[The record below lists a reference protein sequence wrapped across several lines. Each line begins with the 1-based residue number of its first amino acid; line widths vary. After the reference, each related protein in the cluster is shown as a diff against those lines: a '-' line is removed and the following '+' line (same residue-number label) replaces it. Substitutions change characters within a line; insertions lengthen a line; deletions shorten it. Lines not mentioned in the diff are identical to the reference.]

1 MTFEHKHHGGF
12 VATVRNRILSGILL
26 LLPLAV
32 TFVVIRW
39 VFNIVFTQIHPVV
52 VKLSAYIEKFPHI
65 GALPGTVISGI
76 VTALT
81 ICLLLFLLYL
91 VGSVA
96 RWVIIRRLV
105 DAGETLLLKIPLVRT
120 IYSATQQVV
129 KAVSLPGK
137 GSFKSVV
144 LVEFP
149 RRGFRAVGF
158 IIDYITDTQGT
169 KYVKVLIP
177 KTPDVTTGFLEII
190 PSNEVMETNLS
201 IENAFKMII
210 SGGLV
215 TPDNFQMESPSW
227 DNDPVEDGYR
237 NPVPGSW

>member
-1 MTFEHKHHGGF
+1 MMLEHKRHGRF
-12 VATVRNRILSGILL
+12 VMTIRNRILSGILL

-39 VFNIVFTQIHPVV
+39 LFEIVFKLIDPMV
-52 VKLSAYIEKFPHI
+52 VKLVAYIEQFPQI
-65 GALPGTVISGI
+65 GVLPGTTISAIG
-76 VTALT
+76 TLLT
-81 ICLLLFLLYL
+81 IFLLLVLLYL

-96 RWVIIRRLV
+96 RWVIVRRFV
-105 DAGETLLLKIPLVRT
+105 EAGETMLMKIPLVRT

-129 KAVSLPGK
+129 KAISLPGK

-149 RRGFRAVGF
+149 CRGFRAVGF
-158 IIDYITDTQGT
+158 VIGYITDTQGM

-190 PSNEVMETNLS
+190 PFHEVIETNLT
-201 IENAFKMII
+201 IENAFTMILSAGLI
-210 SGGLV
+210 S
-215 TPDNFQMESPSW
+215 PDDFQMQSPSW
-227 DNDPVEDGYR
+227 NNNPVEVG
-237 NPVPGSW
+237 

>member
-1 MTFEHKHHGGF
+1 MTLEHTHHGRF

-32 TFVVIRW
+32 TVVVIRW
-39 VFNIVFTQIHPVV
+39 LFNLVFKWIDPVV
-52 VKLSAYIEKFPHI
+52 VKLVAYLEQFPQI
-65 GALPGTVISGI
+65 GVLPGSTISAIG
-76 VTALT
+76 TLLT
-81 ICLLLFLLYL
+81 LFLLLVLLYL

-96 RWVIIRRLV
+96 RWVLVRRFV
-105 DAGETLLLKIPLVRT
+105 EAGETLLLKIPLVRT

-129 KAVSLPGK
+129 KALSLPGK

-158 IIDYITDTQGT
+158 VIGYITDTQGT
-169 KYVKVLIP
+169 TYVKVLIP

-190 PSNEVMETNLS
+190 PIDEVIETHLS
-201 IENAFKMII
+201 VEDAFTMILSAGLI
-210 SGGLV
+210 S
-215 TPDNFQMESPSW
+215 PDNFQMESPSW
-227 DNDPVEDGYR
+227 SNNPVEVG
-237 NPVPGSW
+237 